1 MPSNAS
7 DNWDSLREKI
17 IGLGER
23 SVHKSYYP
31 ELQQQIA
38 ELKRFRELLDQS
50 NDSIFLLEMPSGLIV
65 DVNRSALDQLG
76 YSRDEMLE
84 MSIDDFVVS
93 YKVGQMKELFSDLM
107 QNNRIRNR
115 KNITTTFLKSSI
127 EEIPVEISISLV
139 KFGDILYAVTVAR
152 DITERREAEEAI
164 KREAFLASQTAN
176 ALMQSEEKYRILFE
190 YSPDFIVLLAPGGK
204 IIDINKSTKEIVNL
218 SREELIGKSIL
229 ELGILF
235 EEDIKRYLEIRSRL
249 LEGERIES
257 VEFKIVDRNGQ
268 IRWMDAYMSRLKKD
282 SDNCAIQ
289 IILHDITKR
298 KNYEKQIKQSL
309 AEKEVLLKEIHHRV
323 KNNLQIISSLLNL
336 QSRYVEDKDAFGI
349 FKESQ
354 NRIKSMA
361 LIHEKLYQSEDLT
374 KIDFAEYIKSLT
386 FHLFHSYSVDPST
399 VELSINFKDVLF
411 DIDTSIP
418 CGLIINELISNSLK
432 YAFPVTKR
440 QELENGSFANHNSQK
455 GEISVDFQLEGEKY
469 VLTISDNGVGFPE
482 GLDFQNTETLGL
494 RLVNIL
500 VSQINGV
507 ITLDKSEGTSF
518 KIEFTKLAYK
528 ERI

>member
-1 MPSNAS
+1 MPSNDY

-23 SVHKSYYP
+23 SVRKSYYP

-50 NDSIFLLEMPSGLIV
+50 NDVIFLLEMPSCLIM

-76 YSRDEMLE
+76 YTRDEVLNI
-84 MSIDDFVVS
+84 SINDLITPWEID
-93 YKVGQMKELFSDLM
+93 QMEKLFSDLM
-107 QNNRIRNR
+107 ENRGIPDR
-115 KNITTTFLKSSI
+115 KNVVTTFLKSNL

-139 KFGDILYAVTVAR
+139 EFGDNFYAVIVAR
-152 DITERREAEEAI
+152 DITERMEAQRAI
-164 KREAFLASQTAN
+164 
-176 ALMQSEEKYRILFE
+176 MQSEEKYRILFE
-190 YSPDFIVLLAPGGK
+190 YSPDFIILINPEGK
-204 IIDINKSTKEIVNL
+204 IIDINKSTKKFVNL
-218 SREELIGKSIL
+218 SKEQLIGKSIL
-229 ELGILF
+229 GLGVLF
-235 EEDIKRYLEIRSRL
+235 EEDVNEFMEIGNEL
-249 LEGERIES
+249 INGES
-257 VEFKIVDRNGQ
+257 VEPFEFKVIDRNGK
-268 IRWMDAYMSRLKKD
+268 ICWMDAYLSLLKKD
-282 SDNCAIQ
+282 NGDCAIQ

-309 AEKEVLLKEIHHRV
+309 SEKEILLKEIHHRV

-336 QSRYVEDKDAFGI
+336 QSRYIEDKDAFGV

-386 FHLFHSYSVDPST
+386 FHLFRSYSIDQSR
-399 VELSINFKDVLF
+399 VELSINFEGILF

-432 YAFPVTKR
+432 YAFP
-440 QELENGSFANHNSQK
+440 NGRKGKISIDLQLK
-455 GEISVDFQLEGEKY
+455 GEKDIL
-469 VLTISDNGVGFPE
+469 IIRDNGVGFPE
-482 GLDFQNTETLGL
+482 GMDFQNTETLGL

-500 VSQINGV
+500 VNQINGV
-507 ITLDKSEGTSF
+507 ITCDKIEGTSF
-518 KIEFTKLAYK
+518 RIEFTKLAYK

>member
-38 ELKRFRELLDQS
+38 ELKRFKALLDQS
-50 NDSIFLLEMPSGLIV
+50 NDAIFLLEMPSCLIA
-65 DVNRSALDQLG
+65 DVNKSALDQLG
-76 YSRDEMLE
+76 YTQSEILN
-84 MSIDDFVVS
+84 MSINDFIIPWEVN
-93 YKVGQMKELFSDLM
+93 QMEKIFSDLM
-107 QNNRIRNR
+107 KNRGTPDRRNV
-115 KNITTTFLKSSI
+115 ITTFLKSSL
-127 EEIPVEISISLV
+127 EEIPAEISISLV
-139 KFGDILYAVTVAR
+139 EFGNNFYAVMVAR
-152 DITERREAEEAI
+152 DITERMEAE
-164 KREAFLASQTAN
+164 R
-176 ALMQSEEKYRILFE
+176 ALMQSEEKYRALFE
-190 YSPDFIVLLAPGGK
+190 YSPDFIILITPDGE
-204 IIDINKSTKEIVNL
+204 IIDINKSTKIFVNL
-218 SREELIGKSIL
+218 SKEDLIGKSIL
-229 ELGILF
+229 ELGVLF
-235 EEDIKRYLEIRSRL
+235 EEDIGDFIEIGREL
-249 LEGERIES
+249 MNGEFVEPF
-257 VEFKIVDRNGQ
+257 EFKVIDINGQ
-268 IRWMDAYMSRLKKD
+268 ICWMEAHLSLLKKGKGD
-282 SDNCAIQ
+282 TSIQ
-289 IILHDITKR
+289 VILHNITKR
-298 KNYEKQIKQSL
+298 KTYEKQIKQSL
-309 AEKEVLLKEIHHRV
+309 NEKEVLLKEIHHRV

-336 QSRYVEDKDAFGI
+336 QSRYIEDENARGV

-374 KIDFAEYIKSLT
+374 KIDFAEYIRSLT
-386 FHLFHSYSVDPST
+386 FHLFRSYSIDQSAVK
-399 VELSINFKDVLF
+399 LSINFEGVLF

-432 YAFPVTKR
+432 YAFP
-440 QELENGSFANHNSQK
+440 NGRK
-455 GEISVDFQLEGEKY
+455 GKISVDLQLEEEKC
-469 VLTISDNGVGFPE
+469 VLIISDDGVGFPE

-507 ITLDKSEGTSF
+507 ITLDKCEGTSF

>member
-38 ELKRFRELLDQS
+38 ELKRFKALLDQS
-50 NDSIFLLEMPSGLIV
+50 NDAIFLLEMPSCLIA
-65 DVNRSALDQLG
+65 DVNKSTLDQLG
-76 YSRDEMLE
+76 YAQSEILD
-84 MSIDDFVVS
+84 MSLKDFIIPWEVN
-93 YKVGQMKELFSDLM
+93 QMEKLFFDLM
-107 QNNRIRNR
+107 KNR
-115 KNITTTFLKSSI
+115 KVRDRKNVITTFLKSNL

-139 KFGDILYAVTVAR
+139 EFGENFYAVMVAR
-152 DITERREAEEAI
+152 DITERTEAENAI
-164 KREAFLASQTAN
+164 L
-176 ALMQSEEKYRILFE
+176 QSEEKYRALFE
-190 YSPDFIVLLAPGGK
+190 YSPDLIMLISPDGK
-204 IIDINKSTKEIVNL
+204 IIDINKSTMKLVNL
-218 SREELIGKSIL
+218 SKMEIIGKPVL
-229 ELGILF
+229 RLGLLS
-235 EEDIKRYLEIRSRL
+235 EDDIKKFIEIGSEL
-249 LEGERIES
+249 MNGDFVEPF
-257 VEFKIVDRNGQ
+257 EFKIKDKNGQ
-268 IRWMDAYMSRLKKD
+268 IYWMEAYLTLLKKGR
-282 SDNCAIQ
+282 SSTSIQ
-289 IILHDITKR
+289 VILHDITRR
-298 KNYEKQIKQSL
+298 KTYEKQIKQSL
-309 AEKEVLLKEIHHRV
+309 NEKEVLLKEIHHRV

-336 QSRYVEDKDAFGI
+336 QSRYIEDKNALGV

-386 FHLFHSYSVDPST
+386 LQLFHSYSIDRST
-399 VELSINFKDVLF
+399 VELSINFEGILF

-432 YAFPVTKR
+432 YAFP
-440 QELENGSFANHNSQK
+440 NGRK
-455 GEISVDFQLEGEKY
+455 GKISVDLQLEGEKC
-469 VLTISDNGVGFPE
+469 VLIISDDGVGFPE
-482 GLDFQNTETLGL
+482 GMDFQNTDTLGL

-500 VSQINGV
+500 VNQIDGV
-507 ITLDKSEGTSF
+507 IALDRHGGTSF

>member
-31 ELQQQIA
+31 KLQQQIA
-38 ELKRFRELLDQS
+38 ELKRFKALLDQS
-50 NDSIFLLEMPSGLIV
+50 NDSIFLLEMPSCLIA
-65 DVNRSALDQLG
+65 DVNKSGRDQLG
-76 YSRDEMLE
+76 YTQSEMRD
-84 MSIDDFVVS
+84 MSINDFVIPWEVD
-93 YKVGQMKELFSDLM
+93 QMEKIFSDLM
-107 QNNRIRNR
+107 KNREARDR
-115 KNITTTFLKSSI
+115 KNVITTFLKSNL

-139 KFGDILYAVTVAR
+139 EFGDNFYAVMVAR
-152 DITERREAEEAI
+152 DITERMEAEKAV
-164 KREAFLASQTAN
+164 
-176 ALMQSEEKYRILFE
+176 MQSEEKYRALFE
-190 YSPDFIVLLAPGGK
+190 YSPDFIILITPGGE
-204 IIDINKSTKEIVNL
+204 IIDINKSTKKFVNL
-218 SREELIGKSIL
+218 SKAELIGKSIL
-229 ELGILF
+229 KLGVLF
-235 EEDIKRYLEIRSRL
+235 EDDIKEFIEIGHEL
-249 LEGERIES
+249 INGESIEPF
-257 VEFKIVDRNGQ
+257 EFNVIDKNGQ
-268 IRWMDAYMSRLKKD
+268 ICWMEAHLSLLEKGRGDT
-282 SDNCAIQ
+282 AIQ
-289 IILHDITKR
+289 VILHNITKR

-309 AEKEVLLKEIHHRV
+309 NEKEVLLKEIHHRV

-336 QSRYVEDKDAFGI
+336 QSRYIKDENAIGV

-361 LIHEKLYQSEDLT
+361 LIHEKLYQSEDIT
-374 KIDFAEYIKSLT
+374 KIDFAEYIRSLT
-386 FHLFHSYSVDPST
+386 FHLFRSYSIDQSAVR
-399 VELSINFKDVLF
+399 LSINFEGVLF

-432 YAFPVTKR
+432 YAFPGGR
-440 QELENGSFANHNSQK
+440 K
-455 GEISVDFQLEGEKY
+455 GKISVDIQLDGEKC
-469 VLTISDNGVGFPE
+469 VLIISDDGVGFPE

-507 ITLDKSEGTSF
+507 ITLDKHEGTSF
-518 KIEFTKLAYK
+518 KIEFTKLTYK